1 MPNAIT
7 TRRWGGR
14 ILVLVGIWFVVL
26 GVFAD
31 AFAGVFSV

>member
-7 TRRWGGR
+7 TSWGGR